1 VRGATTLEAIPAD
14 AIAAHQPYSAVRANA
29 LHVCIDATK
38 RVLHT
43 SVRSDYVKMPRCGN
57 SCCGTL

>member
-43 SVRSDYVKMPRCGN
+43 SVRLCEDAAMRKFLLRHAVD
-57 SCCGTL
+57 